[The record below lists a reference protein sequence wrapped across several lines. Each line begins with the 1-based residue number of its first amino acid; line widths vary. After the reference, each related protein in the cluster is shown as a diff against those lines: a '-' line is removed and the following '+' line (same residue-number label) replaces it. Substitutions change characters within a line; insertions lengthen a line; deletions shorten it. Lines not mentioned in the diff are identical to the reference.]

1 MDLVLTY
8 APLVLLGVLAVF
20 VISGILTGMA
30 RGFKRSLL
38 RFVLYVGLLVAVF
51 FLAPLVTNALLGINV
66 QIAGRTPQGW
76 VDFLGEQ
83 LAIVLQD
90 SFGKYVAPFGGYVQE
105 LALGLVLAVV
115 NIALFTVMYFV
126 LKLVTWILYT
136 ILAHVWAP
144 TKDRKGN
151 KLPKNAGGGM
161 LIGALQGLCLF
172 MFFMLPINGL
182 LGVVHHAVVYQE
194 AQTEVVATMSAG
206 DDYTDADGE
215 IDLGKVFTEI
225 DGAMG
230 TYNSVMKYTGLQFL
244 SDKAFE
250 YQLTVRIDGAEPIN
264 LVHDINSV
272 LELYIDSQNLET
284 TFVKLEELFTGKGYK
299 LSSTDYQRL
308 RSVVNKVFDLNLLN
322 LADWFLADLDNV
334 LNMPFGEDETYLEGT
349 TVIADSIYGN
359 LIQTMATT
367 REIEGDV
374 NKYAEL
380 EKGMRVL
387 VRYVADKKLDLV
399 RYDILTLLDIAE
411 AVTAYQIVYGGET
424 QTVVDVF
431 AQNTLNSWDDYLE
444 LVTTRLAVASGE
456 YAVETPLVNVL
467 GTNLQK
473 LSLAQMLGLPG
484 VENLVMYSSMLD
496 EAFEGDQDVQNLVY
510 GLADLFLGEKAY
522 TKGENQGSW
531 EKLGGE
537 LLAFADVLRDN
548 RTLFADI
555 TDMLN
560 GGETD
565 IQAVIG
571 KIGEL
576 IISEEYYD
584 EHKTEFGT
592 ETYENVRYQK
602 VDRLVNSIY
611 DLVNTFEPVQKF
623 VALQMDKMAEDSEL
637 LGTLADLLTGE
648 REAWQNKFR
657 SLISAA
663 NLMNNEQLSSAM
675 DKLQNS
681 ETLAEEDI
689 AGILGALES
698 ELDTET
704 VVEIV
709 DTVVNLPEVGDE
721 IKDTLSNVLS
731 EVISDENNGILADI
745 FEGDDVGTVT
755 DNIQTLIDYMNP
767 EEEISKTELETAV
780 ESLLTKIGDNQYIQ
794 DYLKNLGQA

>member
-194 AQTEVVATMSAG
+194 SQTEVVATMSAG
-206 DDYTDADGE
+206 DDYTDADG
-215 IDLGKVFTEI
+215 
-225 DGAMG
+225 MG

-731 EVISDENNGILADI
+731 EVISDENNGILAGI
-745 FEGDDVGTVT
+745 FVEGDDVGTVT

-767 EEEISKTELETAV
+767 EKEISKTELETAV